1 MISKETKITV
11 YSNTERTFSDEFDY
25 IEKYLSGNN
34 VFVPMNHDL
43 YVQCIYWKD
52 GVKRISM
59 IRVIHGNIS
68 TMTDHRMDPNIVD
81 TDMKLLDVMY
91 QTHPIV
97 YKIR

>member
-11 YSNTERTFSDEFDY
+11 YSSTDRTSSDEFDY
-25 IEKYLSGNN
+25 IEKYLSGKN

-43 YVQCIYWKD
+43 YVQSIYWKD

-59 IRVIHGNIS
+59 IRVIRGDIS
-68 TMTDHRMDPNIVD
+68 TMTDHRMDPNITD
-81 TDMKLLDVMY
+81 TDMKLLDVML
-91 QTHPIV
+91 QTHPKV